1 MIIIDKLT
9 FFEYF
14 FLIII
19 CNFIRDILQKQQK
32 SNTLIDLL
40 KKDNIFF
47 IKYFSLPKIRSLL
60 SITSVN
66 QLENNKDFAKGLNL

>member
-60 SITSVN
+60 SIKSVN
-66 QLENNKDFAKGLNL
+66 